1 MEQNLLLCDTFV
13 GGQGSQLPN
22 FTQNN
27 YEKKKKRHTNTT
39 VALKVEATDGLQN
52 VKAMVKQKKG
62 TLIDQQWL
70 ICVGTQPE
78 NGHTLSNWRSI

>member
-1 MEQNLLLCDTFV
+1 M
-13 GGQGSQLPN
+13 
-22 FTQNN
+22 
-27 YEKKKKRHTNTT
+27 
-39 VALKVEATDGLQN
+39 ALKIEAIDGLQN
-52 VKAMVKQKKG
+52 VKVIEKQKKG